1 MSSKD
6 VVMGMDYIQ
15 GGKSTAQPGL
25 APFLLFY
32 GGYLFTSGCGRE
44 RQDKLAKIGSI
55 KYFTHSDTQ
64 VNIPVFWVI

>member
-32 GGYLFTSGCGRE
+32 GGYLFTSGCGGE
-44 RQDKLAKIGSI
+44 TG
-55 KYFTHSDTQ
+55 Q
-64 VNIPVFWVI
+64 VG